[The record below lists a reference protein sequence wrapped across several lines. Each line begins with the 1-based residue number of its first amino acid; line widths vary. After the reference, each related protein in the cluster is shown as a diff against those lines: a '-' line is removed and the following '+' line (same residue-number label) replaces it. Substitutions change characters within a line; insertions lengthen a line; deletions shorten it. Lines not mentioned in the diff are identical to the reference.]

1 MVKSK
6 EKNKIFFTLLVI
18 ALMFIANSNKVKASD
33 EINFKR
39 LYGKER
45 YETSASICSGGWE
58 TSEYAVLA
66 SGEGFADAL
75 SAAPLAKKY
84 NAPIIL
90 TEKNK
95 LNDSARTQ
103 LKNLQTKNVIIIGGN
118 GSISKNVET
127 ELKNLGINYNR
138 IYGKNRY
145 ETSLKIAKEIGVK
158 NGIVVTNGLGFADAL
173 AMAPIAASKQM
184 PILLTPSDKLT
195 SDTKAFLN
203 KNSYN
208 KSYVLGGTATVSD
221 YIKNSLK
228 NPTRLSG
235 IDRFQTNIA
244 ILNHFK
250 EDLNLDEVYISSG
263 NGYADALSGSVLA
276 GKNKSPIIL
285 INDNLNES
293 TKEFVNTNKSNFK
306 NVTIFGGEGVVKEP
320 TISSLF
326 GAFKSGETR
335 SDTKKV
341 SAERLDRSYLK
352 DYHMEL
358 SEQGKLDIDYDIN
371 NFMRFDL
378 ILLDEKGN
386 EIIKKSYNDLKQ
398 NESIHNTYNDIRLPK
413 GKYIIRVHAFNM
425 NGTYTIKAKYTE
437 EGEGFEKEF
446 NNDLKTA
453 NIIKPNKSII
463 GSINSYNDV
472 DYYKVTLNEKGNL
485 KINLKHNQYGI
496 YGFKIS
502 LLDENNKSISEFIS
516 GGENINSY
524 SNKLRLSEGTYFVKV
539 EYERWHDEALPYELN
554 LVYNVEGENYES
566 EPNDYIQDANYI
578 KCNKEYIGN
587 IQSINDRDYYKI
599 NLNSDSKITINFK
612 HDESYGKWTI
622 NLCDKDNNIIKR
634 FKSYGFEVNKDF
646 DSVELKSGEYY
657 VSVEG
662 RDDSDYIIN
671 VKQEAPDKSDS
682 VNKK

>member
-58 TSEYAVLA
+58 TSEYAVFA

-95 LNDSARTQ
+95 LNDNARTQ

-118 GSISKNVET
+118 GSISKNIET
-127 ELKNLGINYNR
+127 ELKNLGINYSR
-138 IYGKNRY
+138 IYGENRY

-250 EDLNLDEVYISSG
+250 EDLNLDEVYMASG

-285 INDNLNES
+285 INDNLNDS
-293 TKEFVNTNKSNFK
+293 TKEFVGTNKSNFK

-320 TISSLF
+320 IISSLF

-335 SDTKKV
+335 SDTKKI

-398 NESIHNTYNDIRLPK
+398 NQSIHNTYNDIRLPK

-496 YGFKIS
+496 HGFKIS

-524 SNKLRLSEGTYFVKV
+524 SNKLRLSKGTYFVKV

-587 IQSINDRDYYKI
+587 IQSIDDRDYYKI

-612 HDESYGKWTI
+612 HDESYRKWTI
-622 NLCDKDNNIIKR
+622 YLCDKDNNIIKR
-634 FKSYGFEVNKDF
+634 FKSYGFEINKDF
-646 DSVELKSGEYY
+646 DAGELKSGEYY